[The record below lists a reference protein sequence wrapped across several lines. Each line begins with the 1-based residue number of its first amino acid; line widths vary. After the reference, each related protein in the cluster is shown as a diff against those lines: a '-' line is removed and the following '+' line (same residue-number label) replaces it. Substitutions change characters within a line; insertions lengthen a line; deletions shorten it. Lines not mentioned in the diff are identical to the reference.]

1 MQPKHANETFKR
13 NITCKR
19 NIHTKHSHETKET
32 YNTQNRSPLTFSLQ
46 PQFTDDVPG
55 EREIKS
61 GGALE
66 YRFRCVSVRETSF
79 DLFVWFLFFFF
90 YLARY
95 SSTYFDS
102 LKMFLY
108 TSVAPNNQQSE
119 SSLTTPST
127 NPNNSNVAHCASA
140 DVERTQVNKK
150 QQG

>member
-1 MQPKHANETFKR
+1 MQTKHNMQTKHANETFKR
-13 NITCKR
+13 NIQ
-19 NIHTKHSHETKET
+19 TKHSHETKET

-66 YRFRCVSVRETSF
+66 YSFRCVSVRETSF

-95 SSTYFDS
+95 NSTYFDS
-102 LKMFLY
+102 LKMFL
-108 TSVAPNNQQSE
+108 
-119 SSLTTPST
+119 
-127 NPNNSNVAHCASA
+127 
-140 DVERTQVNKK
+140 
-150 QQG
+150 

>member
-1 MQPKHANETFKR
+1 MQTKHANETFKR
-13 NITCKR
+13 NIQ
-19 NIHTKHSHETKET
+19 TKHSHETKET

-55 EREIKS
+55 KREIKS
-61 GGALE
+61 SGALE

-79 DLFVWFLFFFF
+79 DLFVWFLFFF

-95 SSTYFDS
+95 NSTYFDS